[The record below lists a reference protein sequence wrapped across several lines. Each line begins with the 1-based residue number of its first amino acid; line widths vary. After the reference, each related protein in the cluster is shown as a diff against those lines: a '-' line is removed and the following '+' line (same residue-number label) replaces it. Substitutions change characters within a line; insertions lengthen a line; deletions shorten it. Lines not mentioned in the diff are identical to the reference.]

1 MTPTPAPMSAETSTS
16 AQPPGGDDAVAGR
29 AADHGADHGVDRRA
43 RRRRRSAIPLVVGA
57 LLLTGVLL
65 GHRRLPGELGFLV
78 ETALVFAGL
87 GVPLLLLWAL
97 RRRSHLGAAAALVPL
112 VAWALAFVPAWVPL
126 GWSAPDAAVGAGS
139 LMVASQNVAAG
150 SGTAGESAATLAATG
165 AQVIGLQELDGAS
178 RREASAALA
187 ASHPHTF
194 TAGTV
199 GLFSQYPIE
208 KARALELGL
217 GWSRALR
224 AVVDTPSGPVAVYV
238 VHAASAR
245 VGAHD
250 DRDEMLS
257 ALTSEVQTDDAARVL
272 VIGDLNAV
280 PTDRSFTDLASLL
293 HEPNLSSGGPA
304 VTWPK
309 TLPLLAL
316 DHVLG
321 RGVTFTE
328 RRSIVA
334 GRSDHLATVA
344 RFNL

>member
-1 MTPTPAPMSAETSTS
+1 MTLTPASMSAETSTG
-16 AQPPGGDDAVAGR
+16 ARPQRGDATV
-29 AADHGADHGVDRRA
+29 ADHEAEVGAG
-43 RRRRRSAIPLVVGA
+43 RRRRSAVPVVGGA
-57 LLLTGVLL
+57 LLLTGLL
-65 GHRRLPGELGFLV
+65 QGHRLLPGELGFLV
-78 ETALVFAGL
+78 ETALVFVGL

-112 VAWALAFVPAWVPL
+112 VAWALVFGPTWVPL
-126 GWSAPDAAVGAGS
+126 DWSAPDAAAGPGS
-139 LMVASQNVAAG
+139 LTVASQNVAAG

-165 AQVIGLQELDGAS
+165 AQVIGLQELHGTS

-187 ASHPHTF
+187 ASHPYRF

-208 KARALELGL
+208 KATALDLGL

-250 DRDEMLS
+250 DRDSMLS
-257 ALTSEVQTDDAARVL
+257 ALTSEVQTDDASRVL
-272 VIGDLNAV
+272 VIGDLNTV
-280 PTDRSFTDLASLL
+280 PTDRSFADLASLL

-328 RRSIVA
+328 RRSISA

-344 RFNL
+344 RLNL